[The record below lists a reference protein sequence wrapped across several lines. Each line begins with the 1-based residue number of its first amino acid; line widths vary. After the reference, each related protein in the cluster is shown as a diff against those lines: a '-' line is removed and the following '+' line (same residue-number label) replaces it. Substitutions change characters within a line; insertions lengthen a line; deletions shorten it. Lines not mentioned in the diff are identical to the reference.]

1 MSVLHNPR
9 HEQFA
14 QLVASGKDLT
24 QSFISAGYSKANAA
38 SCARRLSRKEQVRA
52 RIVELQ
58 AAGAQAVVTCVDMDK
73 SWALL
78 ELGKI
83 AENGKSESV
92 KVRALELCG
101 KELGMFANRSIEW
114 DGDPSKITDQQLD
127 KLIEYFEP
135 RAFGGD
141 PAKLEEAKRLL
152 SEVGRK

>member
-24 QSFISAGYSKANAA
+24 QSFISAGYSKANAV

-58 AAGAQAVVTCVDMDK
+58 AAGAQAVVTGVDMDK
-73 SWALL
+73 SWVLL
-78 ELGKI
+78 ELRKI

-101 KELGMFANRSIEW
+101 KELGMFANTSIEW
-114 DGDPSKITDQQLD
+114 NGDPSKLTDQQLD
-127 KLIEYFEP
+127 KLIECFER

-141 PAKLEEAKRLL
+141 RTKVEEARRLF
-152 SEVGRK
+152 SELVSK